1 MESIV
6 WLLIAA
12 CVGANALYA
21 LPQLYNWSYDP
32 EAEDEWWRPY
42 ALVAYILCMAIV
54 VYFMV
59 RIAGV
64 PDARGEDD
72 LGF

>member
-12 CVGANALYA
+12 CVAANALYA
-21 LPQLYNWSYDP
+21 LPQLYDWSYAE

-42 ALVAYILCMAIV
+42 ALVMYILCMAILL
-54 VYFMV
+54 YFMV

-64 PDARGEDD
+64 PDSLMDADA
-72 LGF
+72 F

>member
-6 WLLIAA
+6 WILIAA

-21 LPQLYNWSYDP
+21 LPQLYDWSYDP
-32 EAEDEWWRPY
+32 DADDAWWRPY
-42 ALVAYILCMAIV
+42 ALVAYMLCMSILL
-54 VYFMV
+54 YFMV

-64 PDARGEDD
+64 PDSRGDD
-72 LGF
+72 LDF